1 MINFIRRSF
10 IGASFFT
17 VILLGV
23 FWTLYVSGLAEK
35 PEWYEFVLPPVFI
48 LATCMML
55 AFLNDRF
62 SLFPERTYWIM
73 ICYAGITCCFP
84 RVYSSPGAFSS
95 AFLISLALFSLVY
108 SAFVSATRVGPFM
121 TAFFITCAGL
131 IHFPA
136 FFMFVPFL
144 ISFLRLAKVSPKDI
158 VAFAGGIAAPLTLAS
173 FVVWFRGHDPWQY
186 LLGIVNHF
194 SEWSFSVAINEYP
207 VTEIVLVSFIAFLVL
222 FAFYR
227 LLLHA
232 EATTTVITS
241 RFYETLFWIL
251 LCSLVVFA
259 GYPAYRSS
267 FIPVILLP
275 VSIML
280 TSLFVDRKS
289 FWAHVL
295 LFCLYLL
302 LAGHYVLSNYFP
314 ELLGE

>member
-10 IGASFFT
+10 IGATFFT
-17 VILLGV
+17 VILLGI

-35 PEWYEFVLPPVFI
+35 PEWYQYVLSPVFI
-48 LATCMML
+48 LATCIML

-73 ICYAGITCCFP
+73 VCYAGITCCFP
-84 RVYSSPGAFSS
+84 YVYSFSASFSS

-108 SAFVSATRVGPFM
+108 SALVQATRVGPFM

-136 FFMFVPFL
+136 FFLFVPFL

-158 VAFAGGIAAPLTLAS
+158 VAFAGGIITPLSLAF
-173 FVVWFRGHDPWQY
+173 FVVWFRGNDPWQY
-186 LLGIVNHF
+186 FLEIVNHF
-194 SEWSFSVAINEYP
+194 SEWHFSVAINEYP
-207 VTEIVLVSFIAFLVL
+207 LSGIILVSYITFLVL

-232 EATTTVITS
+232 EVTTTVITS

-251 LCSLVVFA
+251 LCSLVVIA
-259 GYPAYRSS
+259 GYPSYRSS
-267 FIPVILLP
+267 FIPLILLP
-275 VSIML
+275 VSILL
-280 TSLFVDRKS
+280 TSLFVDRRS
-289 FWAHVL
+289 VWAYVL
-295 LFCLYLL
+295 LFFLYLL

-314 ELLGE
+314 GLLSE